1 MGPRFDL
8 LHEPWIPVRDSDG
21 QVREVGLQEAL
32 LQAENFLR
40 IESDSPLQTASLHRL
55 LLAVLY
61 RALEGPSSPQE
72 LTRWASKGW
81 DKSKIQIYLD
91 AHKEAFDLFH
101 PTRPFYQLPDFPFD
115 GYGQH
120 WTKLSAEDGSG
131 NTSFLFNDAKR
142 SIFSK
147 QQVEE
152 TVISPAHAANLLL
165 VHQTFVLEGLIHKF
179 IKSAP
184 RAPSATAAIVIL
196 QGRNLQ
202 ETLLMNLVPQSHD
215 PEDRPIW
222 EQEPYTIEQL
232 KKDPMLTPR
241 GYAQLYTWFSR
252 SIRFYPEP
260 DGNVRFF
267 AYASGVRYQFNPDLR
282 DPMLVY
288 RPSKK
293 MGLWP
298 MGLDQDQAFW
308 RDFTAI
314 LPAGKDANDE
324 PPAVINSALAVKKA
338 LKDMSPP
345 QALVCGQV
353 TDQAKIIFWRMEN
366 YPLPPALLVEEGGKV
381 RADVQ
386 RALGESQKTFEIL
399 EDSAQKLAHKLV
411 AFGNR
416 EVKQKD
422 LKNLVKGF
430 PLSGYFWSSL
440 EHQFPLFLDA
450 FQPGY
455 DSKRVAQD
463 WLKVLLE
470 VASEAWTLTVR
481 SAGQETRALKAVAE
495 SEGLWLKHRKTL
507 ILRMEE

>member
-81 DKSKIQIYLD
+81 DKSKIQSYLD

-101 PTRPFYQLPDFPFD
+101 PTRPFYQLPDFPFE

-120 WTKLSAEDGSG
+120 WTKLGAETGGG
-131 NTSFLFNDAKR
+131 NTSGLFNPRLRHYAPEPD
-142 SIFSK
+142 S
-147 QQVEE
+147 
-152 TVISPAHAANLLL
+152 VISPAQAARFLLE
-165 VHQTFVLEGLIHKF
+165 HQTFVLGGLIRKF
-179 IKSAP
+179 ITSAP
-184 RAPSATAAIVIL
+184 GAPSATAAMVIL

-222 EQEPYTIEQL
+222 EQEAYTIDQL
-232 KKDPMLTPR
+232 KKDPVLNPR

-252 SIRFYPEP
+252 SIKFYPEP

-267 AYASGVRYQFNPDLR
+267 AYASGVRYQFNSDVR

-288 RPSKK
+288 RPSAK
-293 MGLWP
+293 MGFWP
-298 MGLDQDQAFW
+298 MGLREDQAFW
-308 RDFTAI
+308 RDFATI
-314 LPAGKDANDE
+314 LPADQEAQDK
-324 PPAVINSALAVKKA
+324 PPLVMNSGLMVKKV
-338 LKDMSPP
+338 LKEATL
-345 QALVCGQV
+345 QTLVCGQV
-353 TDQAKIIFWRMEN
+353 NDQAKIKFWRMEH
-366 YPLPPALLVEEGGKV
+366 YPLPPALLVEEGGRV

-386 RALGESQKTFEIL
+386 IALEEAQKAYKSL
-399 EDSAQKLAHKLV
+399 DDAARKLAQKLIAV
-411 AFGNR
+411 GNR
-416 EVKQKD
+416 EVRKQD
-422 LKNLVKGF
+422 LENLVKGF
-430 PLSGYFWSSL
+430 PLAGYYWSSL
-440 EHQFPLFLDA
+440 EHQFPLFLEA

-455 DSKRVAQD
+455 SSKTVAQN

-481 SAGQETRALKAVAE
+481 SAGQETRAIKAVAE
-495 SEGLWLKHRKTL
+495 SEGLWLKHHKTL